1 MQMNKEAL
9 VQHRPTV
16 VSHDVRVDIPLINII
31 MKTKRGGKVQKAVAC
46 YEHYFWQ
53 IQLWKVRKV
62 DPTFLLHRPSA
73 LQSGIDAGCQTSSYI
88 GNKERAPKFSLGRLR
103 FQWTRHTFWMK
114 VALWFNH
121 SKWFTRPV
129 FSSILS
135 ISISFFANV
144 HRRSVI
150 WQAEQKSCLPTLE
163 QMDDWKK
170 LSWINTLLISL
181 STSDVAIWW
190 FISNKSHEEIAKEID
205 IGKLALTYLLR

>member
-1 MQMNKEAL
+1 M
-9 VQHRPTV
+9 P
-16 VSHDVRVDIPLINII
+16 
-31 MKTKRGGKVQKAVAC
+31 C

-121 SKWFTRPV
+121 SKWFTRPA

-135 ISISFFANV
+135 ISLFLCQCTLKISHLASWAKILFTNFGTDGWLEKTELDQYSFNKPLNFRCGNLMI
-144 HRRSVI
+144 HL
-150 WQAEQKSCLPTLE
+150 QQKSWRNSKRNWYRKT
-163 QMDDWKK
+163 
-170 LSWINTLLISL
+170 I
-181 STSDVAIWW
+181 
-190 FISNKSHEEIAKEID
+190 
-205 IGKLALTYLLR
+205 